1 MRASGDPPLSIV
13 IPALDAAGTLRAA
26 LASLEEGRDAG
37 LVREVLVVDGG
48 SGDATV
54 ALARDGGARVLVA
67 PRGRGLQLA
76 VGAASATGA
85 WLLFLHA
92 DTRLARGWSGP
103 VGDFLAQSA
112 DRRQA
117 AYFRLRLDDAA
128 PAARRLE
135 AAVRWRCRALA
146 LPYGDQG
153 LLLPAALYRALGGF
167 RELPLMEDVDLV
179 RRLGRATGWCRS
191 PPTPSPRPSAIAATA
206 ISRGRCAI
214 SAASHSIS
222 SACRRACCSGSIADA
237 AQAACRRLPA
247 RAASGA
253 RQVAARRRHRRA
265 GGAALLPPDQHAAAA
280 RAGARPALAPG
291 AVGDAGP
298 RGACALAR
306 ERRRGAARAAAISG
320 GAWRGSSR
328 FCRRARP

>member
-167 RELPLMEDVDLV
+167 RELPLMEDVDLA
-179 RRLGRATGWCRS
+179 RRLGRDRLVPLA
-191 PPTPSPRPSAIAATA
+191 
-206 ISRGRCAI
+206 
-214 SAASHSIS
+214 
-222 SACRRACCSGSIADA
+222 ADA
-237 AQAACRRLPA
+237 VTSAERYRRD
-247 RAASGA
+247 GYI
-253 RQVAARRRHRRA
+253 
-265 GGAALLPPDQHAAAA
+265 
-280 RAGARPALAPG
+280 ARPLRNLGCLALYFLGVP
-291 AVGDAGP
+291 P
-298 RGACALAR
+298 RLLQR
-306 ERRRGAARAAAISG
+306 LYR
-320 GAWRGSSR
+320 
-328 FCRRARP
+328 